1 MWDSLE
7 GLLYFLSL
15 YQFQGGLLTRLV
27 RLKSLTRLD
36 AAGKA
41 GIEKKDKPLH
51 YFETFLCSVKCQW
64 VYLSKKSETGNTKSD
79 IFSCASCE
87 AFCHYENTSQLVCF
101 NLGLCTFCIL
111 WHFSKNSSS
120 LKLFKQNFG
129 TLQRQ
134 RSLTNRPI
142 HLYLIFEK
150 SSWKNQVWQTG
161 FFRLFQTARVACKNQ
176 VRRTWFF

>member
-1 MWDSLE
+1 M
-7 GLLYFLSL
+7 LLA
-15 YQFQGGLLTRLV
+15 RLA
-27 RLKSLTRLD
+27 K
-36 AAGKA
+36 K
-41 GIEKKDKPLH
+41 KKDKTLH
-51 YFETFLCSVKCQW
+51 YFETFSYSVKCQR

-150 SSWKNQVWQTG
+150 SSWKNQV
-161 FFRLFQTARVACKNQ
+161 
-176 VRRTWFF
+176 

>member
-1 MWDSLE
+1 MWILGLGINNVTQKSPTYTISYVGFIRGTAIFFLISLSVSGRVVDKVCKAE
-7 GLLYFLSL
+7 NSDEAGCCW
-15 YQFQGGLLTRLV
+15 QGWQR
-27 RLKSLTRLD
+27 K
-36 AAGKA
+36 
-41 GIEKKDKPLH
+41 KKDKTLH
-51 YFETFLCSVKCQW
+51 YFETFSYSVKCQR
-64 VYLSKKSETGNTKSD
+64 VYLSKKSETGNTKSY

-142 HLYLIFEK
+142 HLYLIFEN
-150 SSWKNQVWQTG
+150 SNWKNQV
-161 FFRLFQTARVACKNQ
+161 
-176 VRRTWFF
+176 

>member
-1 MWDSLE
+1 MA
-7 GLLYFLSL
+7 LSVSGR
-15 YQFQGGLLTRLV
+15 GGDKV
-27 RLKSLTRLD
+27 
-36 AAGKA
+36 GKA
-41 GIEKKDKPLH
+41 EKSDEAGCCWQGWRRKKQNKTLH
-51 YFETFLCSVKCQW
+51 YIHYLKTFSCSVKCQR

-150 SSWKNQVWQTG
+150 SSWKNQV
-161 FFRLFQTARVACKNQ
+161 
-176 VRRTWFF
+176 